1 MDPPTFPKTYWS
13 VLKSSH
19 NNSTKFLEKAKLFNF
34 FFAKKCS
41 IIGNDSEILSY
52 IPKPKNLY
60 QLSRLLNRYRKDYTK
75 FRFK

>member
-1 MDPPTFPKTYWS
+1 M
-13 VLKSSH
+13 
-19 NNSTKFLEKAKLFNF
+19 KLDLLPISKKKQNYLIL

-41 IIGNDSEILSY
+41 IIGNGSEILSY
-52 IPKPKNLY
+52 TPKPKNLY